1 MKIRKGISKRDSEER
16 SITFHDVAAYFT
28 EENWKTLHRWQ
39 KELYRNVVK
48 EIHQALISLGY
59 LITNPDTVVRI
70 YKEESYALD
79 PNRKAGISDRL
90 PSCYAN
96 VCPDILLRIKQED
109 DENGRD
115 VHCAEETDICNSAGP
130 LNPDLALKK
139 KDESDSPLMNLNQTE
154 GGENST
160 SASSDHAVISF
171 IIKEEEDTSC
181 LDNQNHKKR
190 ENTNGLPGTKTK
202 NKHRKLNLEKCNEKL
217 PSQKKIQQKMAA
229 HVFQC
234 PESEENS
241 KRVNEYLDK
250 GLDLRV
256 HYRTDAIKSINV
268 TEQQEQNKVKKME
281 AAQHSVKNYSHRQ
294 PRVIHQSTYSGDKNC
309 TCRDCCR
316 SFSHNSFLNPHQRTH
331 TGEKCTFDYY
341 GDSPEAFFSYMHQ
354 AIKQELICKWIEPE
368 QISNPKK
375 TCDITFNTMHELVR
389 HVNLEHVGGPE
400 HSNHVCFWEECL
412 REGKPFKGKYKLVNH
427 IRVHTGEKPFPCPFP
442 GCRKVCARSENLKI
456 HKRFHTGERPFQCE
470 FQGCDRCFANSSDR
484 KKHMNVHTS
493 EKPYLCKI
501 CDKCYNH
508 PSSLRKHLKVH
519 ELSMQIADSQ
529 FGFQLF
535 SPPVRFE
542 SSPDL

>member
-16 SITFHDVAAYFT
+16 SITFRDVAAYFT
-28 EENWKTLHRWQ
+28 EEDWKTLQRWQ

-70 YKEESYALD
+70 YKEESCALD
-79 PNRKAGISDRL
+79 PDRKGDIRDCF

-115 VHCAEETDICNSAGP
+115 VQCAEETDICNSG
-130 LNPDLALKK
+130 LRNTDLALKK
-139 KDESDSPLMNLNQTE
+139 KEESDSSLMNLSQTE

-160 SASSDHAVISF
+160 SASSDHAVFSF
-171 IIKEEEDTSC
+171 IIKEEEATCC

-190 ENTNGLPGTKTK
+190 ENTNGLPGSRNK
-202 NKHRKLNLEKCNEKL
+202 NKHWKLDPEKCTEKL
-217 PSQKKIQQKMAA
+217 PPQKKNLQKTEA

-234 PESEENS
+234 AESEENS
-241 KRVNEYLDK
+241 KRVNEYLDN
-250 GLDLRV
+250 GLDLRI
-256 HYRTDAIKSINV
+256 HYRTDAIKSTNS
-268 TEQQEQNKVKKME
+268 TEQQGQNKAKKME
-281 AAQHSVKNYSHRQ
+281 AAHHSVKNYSPRQ
-294 PRVIHQSTYSGDKNC
+294 PRVIHQSTHSGDTMC

-316 SFSHNSFLNPHQRTH
+316 SFGHNSFLRPHQRTH
-331 TGEKCTFDYY
+331 TGEKRAFDYH
-341 GDSPEAFFSYMHQ
+341 GQSPEAFLSYMQQ

-368 QISNPKK
+368 QMSNPKK

-400 HSNHVCFWEECL
+400 HSNHVCFWEECP

-501 CDKCYNH
+501 CEKCYNH

-519 ELSMQIADSQ
+519 ELSMQIADGQ

-535 SPPVRFE
+535 SPPVRCE
-542 SSPDL
+542 SLPDS